1 MLSHPLPA
9 GVESGPLGLG
19 GFLAGLGQGNFP
31 PFDSRFH
38 SLFFKYEMLGGYDV
52 FFSEKRLFGIDTTG
66 EAVDN
71 LLVEQPQ
78 QLGLIATLRG

>member
-1 MLSHPLPA
+1 MKR
-9 GVESGPLGLG
+9 GPLGVG
-19 GFLAGLGQGNFP
+19 GFLAGFGQGNLA

-66 EAVDN
+66 EADDN